1 MIKYVLPV
9 YSGALAAPTN
19 VTISPR
25 TCTSVI
31 VSWNGVNGTT
41 AYSVEVTSIQNGV
54 TGGST
59 LVTFVTG
66 HEKTG
71 LMCTKTKISFF
82 ALNSSAYKVTY
93 LEKVSEESAAF

>member
-1 MIKYVLPV
+1 MYIMMGIRIELSAVHTVNKYP
-9 YSGALAAPTN
+9 
-19 VTISPR
+19 
-25 TCTSVI
+25 
-31 VSWNGVNGTT
+31 
-41 AYSVEVTSIQNGV
+41 AY
-54 TGGST
+54 
-59 LVTFVTG
+59 VTG

>member
-1 MIKYVLPV
+1 M
-9 YSGALAAPTN
+9 
-19 VTISPR
+19 
-25 TCTSVI
+25 
-31 VSWNGVNGTT
+31 
-41 AYSVEVTSIQNGV
+41 
-54 TGGST
+54 
-59 LVTFVTG
+59 TG